1 MTAWIPRLA
10 KGLAALALLVLL
22 LHSASAQDDSRRKQ
36 EILLDE
42 LPARVVSD
50 APFQI
55 IAKSTSGLP
64 VALEV
69 VDGPAVMD
77 GKKVRL
83 TGAPG
88 LVIVRATQK
97 GDITFAPAVPA
108 ERVFSVRPKPFP
120 PSIEIQPSPAS
131 GGVGEQL
138 TLTAAAKGEPAPA
151 YQWLHDGAAVSGAT
165 GPTLVIMSLTAQDTG
180 FYQLLAT
187 NDLGSAKSTSVQ
199 VSVGKR
205 RQSINFPS
213 QPTAVSGQ
221 TISLNATATSGL
233 PVEYKVVSGTA
244 ILTANTLTLQQGT
257 ALVEADQPG
266 DSNYEAAVPVVQT
279 FSMMPSSSGARFP

>member
-138 TLTAAAKGEPAPA
+138 TLTAAAKGEP
-151 YQWLHDGAAVSGAT
+151 
-165 GPTLVIMSLTAQDTG
+165 
-180 FYQLLAT
+180 
-187 NDLGSAKSTSVQ
+187 
-199 VSVGKR
+199 
-205 RQSINFPS
+205 
-213 QPTAVSGQ
+213 
-221 TISLNATATSGL
+221 
-233 PVEYKVVSGTA
+233 
-244 ILTANTLTLQQGT
+244 
-257 ALVEADQPG
+257 
-266 DSNYEAAVPVVQT
+266 
-279 FSMMPSSSGARFP
+279 MPSSPRLWRQFFAMGMLNNVIPFTLIVFGETQDRARVADQAVGSTAR